1 MTLNRRLIAASAT
14 VVSLAAC
21 GNPNEPPPAPLSEL
35 PRPLSAAEGKLVAA
49 GNTFSFALFD
59 RVSRAQPAGN
69 IFISPLS
76 ASLALGMTM
85 NGAAGETLD
94 EMRSALGLGGASE
107 NEVNEGYRDLKALL
121 LTLDPATQLGIAN
134 SVWYLDTFPFEQSFF
149 TAARTYFDAEVT
161 GLDFWSPAALPTIN
175 GWVARATN
183 DRIPKVLDRIEG
195 DSRMFLINALYFKG
209 VWQHQFNPA
218 ETRQQPFT
226 NVDGTKAEVPLMH
239 QDGEFRYLQAP
250 GIQLVELPYGNT
262 AFTMTV
268 LLPAP
273 DRNINEFVA
282 SLTPEVFSSWLNAL
296 GETKLSVDLPRFTL
310 SYGRELN
317 DELKALGME
326 KAFVPDGADFT
337 RMSPLGRALFIQFVK
352 QDTFVAVD
360 EVGTEAA
367 AVTTVGVGVTSA
379 PPAIRVDRPFVF
391 AIRERFSGTI
401 LFIGKIVRLPA

>member
-1 MTLNRRLIAASAT
+1 MILNRLLVVVSAT
-14 VVSLAAC
+14 LASLAAC
-21 GNPNEPPPAPLSEL
+21 SNPNEPKPVPISGL

-49 GNTFSFALFD
+49 GNIFTFALFE
-59 RVSRAQPAGN
+59 RVSGAQAGDN
-69 IFISPLS
+69 VFISPLS

-85 NGAAGETLD
+85 NGAAGETLS
-94 EMRSALGLGGASE
+94 EMRGALRLGEASE
-107 NEVNEGYRDLKALL
+107 SEVNEGYRDLKTLL
-121 LTLDPATQLGIAN
+121 LGLDPSTQLGIAN
-134 SVWYLDTFPFEQSFF
+134 SVWFLNTFPFEQSFF
-149 TAARTYFDAEVT
+149 TTAQTYFDAEVT
-161 GLDFWSPAALPTIN
+161 GLDFWSPTALPTIN
-175 GWVARATN
+175 DWVARATN
-183 DRIPKVLDRIEG
+183 DRIPKVLDRIED

-226 NVDGTKAEVPLMH
+226 SIDGTKAQVPLMH

-250 GIQLVELPYGNT
+250 EVQILELPYGNT
-262 AFTMTV
+262 AFTMTI

-273 DRNINEFVA
+273 DREINEFAA
-282 SLTPEVFSSWLNAL
+282 SLTPELFNSWLNAL

-310 SYGRELN
+310 SYGRQLN
-317 DELKALGME
+317 EELKALGME

-367 AVTTVGVGVTSA
+367 AVTTVGIGVTSA
-379 PPAIRVDRPFVF
+379 PPAIRIDRPFIF

-401 LFIGKIVRLPA
+401 LFIGKVVRLPA

>member
-1 MTLNRRLIAASAT
+1 MTLNRRLIAASAA
-14 VVSLAAC
+14 VASLAAC
-21 GNPNEPPPAPLSEL
+21 GNPNEPPPVPLSEL
-35 PRPLSAAEGKLVAA
+35 PRPLSAAEGKLVTA
-49 GNTFSFALFD
+49 GNIFSFALFD
-59 RVSRAQPAGN
+59 RVSGAQPAEN

-85 NGAAGETLD
+85 NGAAGETLS

-107 NEVNEGYRDLKALL
+107 NEVNEGYRDLKTLL
-121 LTLDPATQLGIAN
+121 LTLDPGTQLGIAN

-161 GLDFWSPAALPTIN
+161 GLDFWSPTALPTIN

-183 DRIPKVLDRIEG
+183 DRIPKVLDRIED

-226 NVDGTKAEVPLMH
+226 SVDGTKAEVPLMH

-250 GIQLVELPYGNT
+250 EVQIVELPYGNT

-273 DRNINEFVA
+273 DRDINEFAA
-282 SLTPEVFSSWLNAL
+282 SLTPELFNSWLDAL

-367 AVTTVGVGVTSA
+367 AVTTVGVSVTSA